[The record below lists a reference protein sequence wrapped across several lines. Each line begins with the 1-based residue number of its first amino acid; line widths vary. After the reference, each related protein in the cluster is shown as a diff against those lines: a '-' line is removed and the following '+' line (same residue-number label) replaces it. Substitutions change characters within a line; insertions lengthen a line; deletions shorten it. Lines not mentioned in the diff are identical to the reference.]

1 MKRCMIWTRYPKN
14 NLDDLSAYMESKISD
29 GEFKEMVI
37 SYAADGALTSWK
49 HAICQARGPQSESD
63 IKRLRHVASERQT
76 FVSRAWAPK
85 DAMRGG
91 LKSALSPGIQ
101 GFRDCFQSRLKKRIG

>member
-14 NLDDLSAYMESKISD
+14 NLDDLSAYMKSKISD

-49 HAICQARGPQSESD
+49 HAMPGARAT
-63 IKRLRHVASERQT
+63 KRE
-76 FVSRAWAPK
+76 
-85 DAMRGG
+85 
-91 LKSALSPGIQ
+91 
-101 GFRDCFQSRLKKRIG
+101 